1 MRHELPEEKV
11 QYLKSLCGEYNVM
24 STQDREGKNN
34 YLLGHKNQFATE
46 LLSEKL
52 FSWGIKGA
60 SGDKKFVSNHSGGS
74 EYQVILT
81 DDDFIGLTHNVRNY
95 NRNNSEFGI
104 EKTASL
110 SLITLLE
117 EYKDNA
123 GQKLFGGFV
132 VAKMEDGNLLVK
144 HGQKEVADNLAKKLF
159 DNGIVGGGGEKKFVN
174 DFSKDGMS
182 GVIITPINIK
192 SLFDK
197 PMTRDSGM
205 SPLSSAK
212 CGYLQEGGVVAGR
225 GR

>member
-1 MRHELPEEKV
+1 MRPELPEEKV
-11 QYLKSLCGEYNVM
+11 KYLKSLCGEYNVM
-24 STQDREGKNN
+24 STQDGEGKNN

-46 LLSEKL
+46 LLSERL
-52 FSWGIKGA
+52 FSCDIKGA
-60 SGDKKFVSNHSGGS
+60 SGDKKFVSNHSRGS

-81 DDDFIGLTHNVRNY
+81 DDDFRRLSSKVHSY
-95 NRNNSEFGI
+95 NRSNDGFDI
-104 EKTASL
+104 PDASF
-110 SLITLLE
+110 SLTTLLE

-123 GQKLFGGFV
+123 GKKLFEGFV

-144 HGQKEVADNLAKKLF
+144 HGQKEVADNLAQKLF
-159 DNGIVGGGGEKKFVN
+159 ENGIVGRGGDKKFVS
-174 DFSKDGMS
+174 DFSKDEMF